1 MFFFGHKITSSLSAF
16 SLATL
21 SLLSAAALPSAQAQT
36 APYVLPYTMS
46 TYAGAHAAYTSGTP
60 CGAFIALDGA
70 GDGCIAPTVSVG
82 TDPHDVR
89 VDGKGNVFYLDNT
102 SSSGVI
108 HKINPFTGL
117 TTIYVGSQINTKAC
131 GTQTTKYGDGCTAT
145 DGVANDSSTL
155 YTAPLKATRGIG
167 IAPNG
172 DLVDAG
178 YNDDYIHVVSA
189 TSGLMSKIAGTG
201 SAGYS
206 NAVPTLV
213 NSPRGAGF
221 DAAGNT
227 YVADTGNNMVRVIS
241 TAGVMSNVTA
251 VNTNATKSVTSNV
264 PVNTALLSAPE
275 DVQVAPNGNVYIAD
289 AGNNVIRAIYMG
301 GQPFF
306 GISAPIVGNIYTI
319 AGSGA
324 IPLPATATGGP
335 VYTYPTD
342 GTTPT
347 APGSSIAIGVR
358 KIGIDKFGNLY
369 IADSTWSVVWFV
381 DSSTGAMRVLAGR
394 YGVTLSTAPTFLCAA
409 SQNSVGDGCP
419 ASQSG
424 LYANSNMGTM
434 PDTQGNLYISDAEGA
449 ANAAGSRIRKVLSG
463 LTFPAVA
470 TGASVTQS
478 ILIHFAPGDT
488 PAASSPYT
496 VKTTAT
502 DFTLGTPACTLQAD
516 NTDDCIL
523 PITFKPSQPGYD
535 TAGLTI
541 TSTAGAATSYL
552 ISGYGST
559 AAVAFDPGNTG
570 AIASTVSAPGS
581 IVLDPAGNAYIADT
595 ANNRVLFY
603 NAATATTSIFAGGA
617 SSTCG
622 TSSDAFGD
630 SCPATAAK
638 LSAPRALAIDT
649 TGSLYIADT
658 GNNIIRKVSATGIIS
673 LYAGGA
679 SAVCAAASNPIGDNC
694 AATSA
699 TFESPSGLT
708 ADNLGSIYVADTGN
722 NLIRV
727 ISSTGYVSTLAG
739 GANTVCSSAADTQG
753 DGCSASQTIFS
764 APSGLAFDDTGKY
777 LIVADTG
784 NNIVRKIYLST
795 TFSVTSNIA
804 TGIAINPVTLV
815 AGNGQAGSSVDSN
828 SVATLSQLNAPSGVA
843 VDPAGNVYIA
853 DTANHAV
860 RMVTSNGVLSTIVGI
875 TGASGTGT
883 LGGAATATQLSSPSS
898 LAITP
903 LGTLFIADSGNNR
916 ILFDLRYQVAFNFG
930 RTQVG
935 SPSPILPI
943 TQTNIGTVA
952 TPASSVFTQAP
963 SNSQFTLIP
972 AANSNSSIP
981 ACPTS
986 SALAP
991 GGICNLNA
999 QFSPTATSPSTTVV
1013 YTETFT
1019 PAVTFTPTISLTGTG
1034 AVLTPTTSTIA
1045 QTIPATGNSQFGGSV
1060 TLTVSVSA
1068 ASCNTTGP
1076 TCYPTGSVIFTV
1088 GGINS
1093 APQTLTPSSTSTTTA
1108 VASLAYT
1115 GLSVGPHTI
1124 SCSYST
1130 DGFYSSS
1137 VCPAG
1142 LSITVAQSSTTSTIA
1157 FPAATNKQSQFPT
1170 SSCFVINDKNS
1181 AYNGDTECTQTT
1193 LTTTVVSN
1201 TSGVPTGTV
1210 NFLVNGASVGTAPL
1224 GTTSGATNATA
1235 QLSLFYIYD
1244 NNGILAFN
1252 SSLAP
1257 GTYTLTCTYSPTSS
1271 TGNFSGSTCSPVSF
1285 VVVAQ
1290 TPAITLT
1297 PRGCVPSSIYM
1308 PGTSTAGLAL
1318 ACPYAQFV
1326 GGVPNVAVA
1335 QGSTTDATLFITPTN
1350 TVAGTLTFS
1359 CSGLPANSTC
1369 TFSPTSLTLSATSTF
1384 APPVYTDVTFWT
1396 DLQPGT
1402 VPGTTAQ
1409 LNAPTLGH
1417 THSGVNLA
1425 AIIGW
1430 PLTLLGLGGLLLRRR
1445 KLAHLRGLTLM
1456 ALAFVMAGTALTFT
1470 GCSGG
1475 PGAYHAVLT
1484 PAGTYPITVTVK
1496 GANLSQSTVIDFTV
1510 TSPGIPGQ
1518 Q

>member
-46 TYAGAHAAYTSGTP
+46 TYAGAHAAYTTGTP

-70 GDGCIAPTVSVG
+70 GDGCIASTVSVG

-102 SSSGVI
+102 SSAGVI

-178 YNDDYIHVVSA
+178 YNDDYIHKVSA
-189 TSGLMSKIAGTG
+189 TTGLMSAVSGTG
-201 SAGYS
+201 TAGYS
-206 NAVPTLV
+206 NATPTLV
-213 NSPRGAGF
+213 NSARGAGF
-221 DAAGNT
+221 DAAGNI
-227 YVADTGNNMVRVIS
+227 YVADTGNNMVRVIAPNG
-241 TAGVMSNVTA
+241 TMTNVTA
-251 VNTNATKSVTSNV
+251 QNPNLTKTVVNNTPAS
-264 PVNTALLSAPE
+264 TALLSAPE
-275 DVQVAPNGNVYIAD
+275 DVQVAPNGNIYIAD
-289 AGNNVIRAIYMG
+289 AGNAVIRAIYMG

-306 GISAPIVGNIYTI
+306 GISSPVVGNIYTV
-319 AGSGA
+319 AGYNSPSATANTYVYTPGPGLPPA
-324 IPLPATATGGP
+324 VPATQ
-335 VYTYPTD
+335 V
-342 GTTPT
+342 TTN
-347 APGSSIAIGVR
+347 IR
-358 KIGIDKFGNLY
+358 KIGIDSHNNFY
-369 IADSTWSVVWFV
+369 IADSASSVVWFV
-381 DSSTGAMRVLAGR
+381 DASTGYIRVVAGIYGVAASTTPAVCSSSTDV
-394 YGVTLSTAPTFLCAA
+394 
-409 SQNSVGDGCP
+409 VGDGCP
-419 ASQSG
+419 AFQAG

-434 PDTQGNLYISDAEGA
+434 PDTQGNLYISDAQGA

-463 LTFPAVA
+463 LTFPSVA

-502 DFTLGTPACTLQAD
+502 DFTLGTAACTLQAD

-535 TAGLTI
+535 TASLTI

-552 ISGYGST
+552 ISGYGYT

-595 ANNRVLFY
+595 ANNRVLLY
-603 NAATATTSIFAGGA
+603 NSATATTSIFAGGA
-617 SSTCG
+617 SSACG
-622 TSSDAFGD
+622 TATDAFGD
-630 SCPATAAK
+630 GCAATAAK

-658 GNNIIRKVSATGIIS
+658 GNNIIRKVSANGIIT

-679 SAVCAAASNPIGDNC
+679 STVCAAASDPIGDNC

-699 TFESPSGLT
+699 TFKSPSGLT
-708 ADNLGSIYVADTGN
+708 ADNLGSLYVADTGN

-739 GANTVCSSAADTQG
+739 GANTVCTSAADTQG

-764 APSGLAFDDTGKY
+764 APSGLAFDDTGKF

-828 SVATLSQLNAPSGVA
+828 SVAILSQLNAPSGVA

-952 TPASSVFTQAP
+952 TPAASVFTQAP

-999 QFSPTATSPSTTVV
+999 QFSPTTTSPSTTVV

-1210 NFLVNGASVGTAPL
+1210 NFLVNGTSVGTAPL

-1402 VPGTTAQ
+1402 VPGTTAR

-1417 THSGVNLA
+1417 THSGVTLA

-1430 PLTLLGLGGLLLRRR
+1430 PLTLLGLCGLLLRRR

-1456 ALAFVMAGTALTFT
+1456 ALAFVMAGSALTFT

>member
-1 MFFFGHKITSSLSAF
+1 MRLYGQKIISSLSAF
-16 SLATL
+16 PLAIL
-21 SLLSAAALPSAQAQT
+21 SLVSATALPSAQAQT

-46 TYAGAHAAYTSGTP
+46 TYAGAHAAYTTGAP

-102 SSSGVI
+102 SSAGVI

-117 TTIYVGSQINTKAC
+117 TTIYVGSQVNTKAC

-155 YTAPLKATRGIG
+155 YTAPLKATRGLG

-189 TSGLMSKIAGTG
+189 TSGLMSKISGTG

-206 NAVPTLV
+206 NAAPTLV

-221 DAAGNT
+221 DAAGNV
-227 YVADTGNNMVRVIS
+227 YVADTGNNMVRVIAPNG
-241 TAGVMSNVTA
+241 TMTNVTA
-251 VNTNATKSVTSNV
+251 QNPNLTKIVVN
-264 PVNTALLSAPE
+264 NTPASGALLSAPE
-275 DVQVAPNGNVYIAD
+275 DVQVAPNGNIYIAD
-289 AGNNVIRAIYMG
+289 AGNNVLRAIYMG

-306 GISAPIVGNIYTI
+306 GISSPVVGNIYTI
-319 AGSGA
+319 AGYYSSS
-324 IPLPATATGGP
+324 ATANTY
-335 VYTYPTD
+335 VYT
-342 GTTPT
+342 
-347 APGSSIAIGVR
+347 PGAGIPPAVPALQVTISLR
-358 KIGIDKFGNLY
+358 KIGIDSHNNVF
-369 IADSTWSVVWFV
+369 IADSGSSVIWFL
-381 DSSTGAMRVLAGR
+381 DAATGSIRAIAGI
-394 YGVTLSTAPTFLCAA
+394 YGVTASASPTVCSYATD
-409 SQNSVGDGCP
+409 SVGDGCP
-419 ASQSG
+419 AFQAG
-424 LYANSNMGTM
+424 LYANSNMGTN

-463 LTFPAVA
+463 LSFPSVA
-470 TGASVTQS
+470 TGASATQS

-488 PAASSPYT
+488 PSAANPYT
-496 VKTTAT
+496 LKTTAT
-502 DFTLGTPACTLQAD
+502 DFTLGTAACTLEAD

-523 PITFKPSQPGYD
+523 PIIFKPSQPGYD
-535 TAGLTI
+535 TASLTI
-541 TSTAGAATSYL
+541 TSAAGGVTSYL
-552 ISGYGST
+552 VNGYGTT

-570 AIASTVSAPGS
+570 AIAATVSSPGS

-603 NAATATTSIFAGGA
+603 NAASATTSVFAGGA
-617 SSTCG
+617 SSACG
-622 TSSDAFGD
+622 TASDSFGD
-630 SCPATAAK
+630 GCPATSAK
-638 LSAPRALAIDT
+638 LNAPRALAIDT

-658 GNNIIRKVSATGIIS
+658 GNNLIRKVSANGVIS
-673 LYAGGA
+673 LYGGGA
-679 SAVCAAASNPIGDNC
+679 SAVCAAASNAMGDNC
-694 AATSA
+694 AATAA
-699 TFESPSGLT
+699 TFKSPSGLA
-708 ADNLGSIYVADTGN
+708 ADNLGSLYVADSGN

-727 ISSTGYVSTLAG
+727 ISSTGFVSTLAG
-739 GANTVCSSAADTQG
+739 GAATVCAAATDTQG
-753 DGCSASQTIFS
+753 DGCSASQTTF
-764 APSGLAFDDTGKY
+764 ATPSGLAFDDTGKY

-795 TFSVTSNIA
+795 TFSVASNIA
-804 TGIAINPVTLV
+804 TGIIINPVTLV

-828 SVATLSQLNAPSGVA
+828 SVATLSQLNAPTGVA

-875 TGASGTGT
+875 TGAAGTGT
-883 LGGAATATQLSSPSS
+883 LGGAATATQLSSPSA
-898 LAITP
+898 LALTP

-916 ILFDLRYQVAFNFG
+916 ILFDLRYQVAYNFG

-943 TQTNIGTVA
+943 TETNIGTAA

-963 SNSQFTLIP
+963 SNSQFALVP

-999 QFSPTATSPSTTVV
+999 QFNPTASSPSTTIV

-1019 PAVTFTPTISLTGTG
+1019 PAVSFTPTISLSGAG

-1068 ASCNTTGP
+1068 SSCNTTGP

-1093 APQTLTPSSTSTTTA
+1093 APQTLTPSPGSATTSI
-1108 VASLAYT
+1108 ASLAYT

-1142 LSITVAQSSTTSTIA
+1142 LSITVVQSSTTSKLS
-1157 FPAATNKQSQFPT
+1157 FPANTNNLPQFPANNCVLDPT
-1170 SSCFVINDKNS
+1170 TGKFTTC
-1181 AYNGDTECTQTT
+1181 TETT
-1193 LTTTVVSN
+1193 LSASVVSN
-1201 TSGVPTGTV
+1201 TTGIPTG
-1210 NFLVNGASVGTAPL
+1210 SVVFYANGTAINSANPAPL
-1224 GTTSGATNATA
+1224 NSQGVAALPLTFSYDTGGNL
-1235 QLSLFYIYD
+1235 LS
-1244 NNGILAFN
+1244 N

-1257 GTYTLTCTYSPTSS
+1257 GTYSLTCVYTPSSS
-1271 TGNFSGSTCSPVSF
+1271 TGNFSGSNCAAVSF
-1285 VVVAQ
+1285 TVVAQ
-1290 TPAITLT
+1290 TPALTLAT
-1297 PRGCVPSSIYM
+1297 RGCVTSSIYS
-1308 PGTSTAGLAL
+1308 PGTSTPSLAL

-1326 GGVPNVAVA
+1326 NGIPNVAVA

-1350 TVAGTLTFS
+1350 TVSGTFTFS

-1369 TFSPTSLTLSATSTF
+1369 TFSPTSITLAASSTF
-1384 APPVYTDVTFWT
+1384 ATPVYTDVTFWT

-1402 VPGTTAQ
+1402 VPGTTAS
-1409 LNAPTLGH
+1409 LHAPTIGH
-1417 THSGVNLA
+1417 TRNAVTLA
-1425 AIIGW
+1425 AMIGW
-1430 PLTLLGLGGLLLRRR
+1430 PLTLLGLGGLLVRRR
-1445 KLAHLRGLTLM
+1445 KLSHLRGFTLM
-1456 ALAFVMAGTALTFT
+1456 ALAFILAGSALTFT

-1510 TSPGIPGQ
+1510 TTPGIPGQ
-1518 Q
+1518 E